1 MVEDLR
7 CRRRSLKEF
16 PRRRHAGSTRFQ
28 PIVKPVDAP
37 RAALVAV
44 DEARRGRERKAGVR
58 DPSGSGHD
66 RSSSGHV
73 VDDVQIS
80 TLDSGSKN
88 AEQLKH
94 QRRAPGVSA

>member
-16 PRRRHAGSTRFQ
+16 PRRRHAGSARFQ

-44 DEARRGRERKAGVR
+44 DEARREVEKERLVC
-58 DPSGSGHD
+58 
-66 RSSSGHV
+66 V
-73 VDDVQIS
+73 
-80 TLDSGSKN
+80 T
-88 AEQLKH
+88 
-94 QRRAPGVSA
+94 RADLVMVEVHRVMS